1 MCPSTGIRSHKIWKI
16 RLLSSTSCDRINMVY
31 PQEVLEVEILKTVIM
46 IIFAI
51 DCIALTVIVLMQEGK
66 SAGLGAISGIAD
78 TYWGQ
83 NKGRSMEGALVKST
97 KFLAI
102 LFIVLAAVLNLK
114 VFA

>member
-1 MCPSTGIRSHKIWKI
+1 M
-16 RLLSSTSCDRINMVY
+16 D
-31 PQEVLEVEILKTVIM
+31 ILKIVLM

-51 DCIALTVIVLMQEGK
+51 DCIALTAIVLMQEGK
-66 SAGLGAISGIAD
+66 TQGLGSIGGMSTD

-83 NKGRSMEGALVKST
+83 NKGRSMEGALVRGT
-97 KFLAI
+97 KMLAI